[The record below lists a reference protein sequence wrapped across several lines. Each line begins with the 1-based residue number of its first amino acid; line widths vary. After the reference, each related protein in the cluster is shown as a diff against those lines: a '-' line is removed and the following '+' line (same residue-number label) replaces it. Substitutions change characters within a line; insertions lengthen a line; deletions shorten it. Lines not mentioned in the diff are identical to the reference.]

1 MCRSIKKL
9 RRPDGPPSDA
19 ELRAAAVQFVR
30 KITGYR
36 VPSQRNQI
44 AFDGAVEEITR
55 VSRNLFNELETH
67 RESIA

>member
-1 MCRSIKKL
+1 VCRSIKKL
-9 RRPDGPPSDA
+9 RRPDGPPSEA

-36 VPSQRNQI
+36 VPSGRNRI
-44 AFDGAVEEITR
+44 AFERAVDDIAR
-55 VSRNLFNELETH
+55 VSRGLFRELESH